1 MERREYAPQSLTA
14 LMVNNDLAANETK
27 ARA

>member
-1 MERREYAPQSLTA
+1 MERRKYAPRVLTA
-14 LMVNNDLAANETK
+14 LMVSKDLAANETK